1 MLRQWRIVHSDARA
15 APHCC
20 RDRVLS
26 LEGHENHDGRRAHG
40 DRQVVAADPTVGDL
54 IKATGGLRKL
64 RIPLEGR
71 GKRGGA
77 RVIYWFHSER
87 YPAVLLWVFA
97 KNERPDLT
105 DKQRKAL
112 AAATAAFLD
121 GAGD

>member
-1 MLRQWRIVHSDARA
+1 MPGPLHTVVETESFLSKATKIMTDDERTAIV
-15 APHCC
+15 
-20 RDRVLS
+20 
-26 LEGHENHDGRRAHG
+26 N
-40 DRQVVAADPTVGDL
+40 VVAADPTVGDL
-54 IKATGGLRKL
+54 IKGTGGLRKL

-87 YPAVLLWVFA
+87 YPAVLPWVFA